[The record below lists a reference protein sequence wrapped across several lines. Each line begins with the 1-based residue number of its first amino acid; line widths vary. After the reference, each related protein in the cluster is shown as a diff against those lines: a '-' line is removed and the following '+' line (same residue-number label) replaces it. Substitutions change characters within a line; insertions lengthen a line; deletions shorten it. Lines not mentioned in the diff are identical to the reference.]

1 MFVLPEKYEFT
12 VLSSALT
19 AATLT
24 EKYFTD
30 QKSAQT
36 PLCDPPQPRNDHRAT
51 FRLQRSERPR
61 TAHFYDLHTL
71 STPHS
76 AEKTYP
82 RPLTTLT
89 PGYPTRKYI

>member
-24 EKYFTD
+24 EKHFTD
-30 QKSAQT
+30 QTSAQT
-36 PLCDPPQPRNDHRAT
+36 PLHDPPESRNHHHAN

-61 TAHFYDLHTL
+61 TAHFYALHTL
-71 STPHS
+71 STPHT

-89 PGYPTRKYI
+89 PG

>member
-36 PLCDPPQPRNDHRAT
+36 PLCDPPQPRDHHRAT
-51 FRLQRSERPR
+51 FRL
-61 TAHFYDLHTL
+61 
-71 STPHS
+71 
-76 AEKTYP
+76 
-82 RPLTTLT
+82 
-89 PGYPTRKYI
+89 